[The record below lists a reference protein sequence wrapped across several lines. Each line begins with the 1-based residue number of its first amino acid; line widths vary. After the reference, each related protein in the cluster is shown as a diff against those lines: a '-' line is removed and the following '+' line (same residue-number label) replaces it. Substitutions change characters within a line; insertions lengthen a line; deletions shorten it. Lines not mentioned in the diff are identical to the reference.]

1 MPDQATISSLNSFF
15 AGYPKI
21 DGVYLFGSVAS
32 SKAHKES
39 DIDLGIIY
47 NDSFL
52 TDQKLELYADLIRA
66 GIDNADLVFFNDAN
80 LVLQFEII
88 HHNRLIYRKDEFN
101 HGELFS
107 NTIRK
112 YFDIKHI
119 LRYQH
124 KKN

>member
-32 SKAHKES
+32 SKTHKES

-107 NTIRK
+107 NTICK